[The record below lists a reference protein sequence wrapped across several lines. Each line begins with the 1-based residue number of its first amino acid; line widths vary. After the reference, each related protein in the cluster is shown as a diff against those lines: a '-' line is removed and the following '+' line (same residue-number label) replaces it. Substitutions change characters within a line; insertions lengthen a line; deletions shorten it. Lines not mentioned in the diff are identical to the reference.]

1 MFLNN
6 VNLKFVKDGK
16 IDFNIL
22 TNIFKRSNKVCEVN
36 EEEDKMSIVKRLK
49 SDDDDVVDAVVY
61 TTCE

>member
-49 SDDDDVVDAVVY
+49 SDDDV
-61 TTCE
+61 